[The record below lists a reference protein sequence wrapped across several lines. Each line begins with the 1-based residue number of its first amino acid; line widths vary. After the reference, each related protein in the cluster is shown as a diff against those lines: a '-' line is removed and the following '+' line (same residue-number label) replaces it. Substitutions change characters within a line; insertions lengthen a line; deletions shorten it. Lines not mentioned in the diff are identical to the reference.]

1 MTRSR
6 EKGESEL
13 TTEAKREAA
22 RTGQDVCT
30 VLAKMLQSAMR
41 DGDRARQVKIIQAQK
56 FLRCRNQRKRG
67 RRS

>member
-1 MTRSR
+1 MTRYR
-6 EKGESEL
+6 EKGESEI

-22 RTGQDVCT
+22 RTGQDVCS
-30 VLAKMLQSAMR
+30 VLANMLQMAKL
-41 DGDRARQVKIIQAQK
+41 DGNQARQAKIIQAQK